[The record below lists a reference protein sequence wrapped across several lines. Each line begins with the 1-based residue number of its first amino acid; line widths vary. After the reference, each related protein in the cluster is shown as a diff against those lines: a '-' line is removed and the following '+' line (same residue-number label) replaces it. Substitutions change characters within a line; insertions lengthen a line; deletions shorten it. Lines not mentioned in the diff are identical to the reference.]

1 MVDGDLT
8 NTPVATDAPDSGDAR
23 VPGCLPQK
31 IGRFLV
37 LRQLGQGGMGVV
49 YGVYDEKLDRR
60 VALKLLH
67 PGAGGPERQHRM
79 MREAQ
84 AMARVSHQSVVQVF
98 DVGTV
103 SMPRGEHIFITM
115 EYIDGPTLARWREG
129 ERPWQ
134 EVVRIYCQAGE
145 GLLAAHRAGLVH
157 RDFKPDNVLLDPEG
171 WPRIADFGLARRHDA
186 VPKEGAATTSTG
198 ALAGSLTQ
206 AGAISGTPWYMSPE
220 QFCGGSVDGRSDQF
234 SFCVALHEALFG
246 ELPFHGRTVG
256 ERSTSVIEGRLLSPP
271 AGTPVPLGVRQALQR
286 GLATDPSARFASMRE
301 LLDALAVGARQ
312 ETPAARAARRR
323 ANLGMGLGVVVLASF
338 IVPSLVRRTLSVGQ
352 MVTIAVAGNVVFRI
366 VMFLQRRSLR
376 EHPLHRRVATMVG
389 LALAAALGIRLIALL
404 VRAQIEMYVPIDL
417 MMMAGFWVLWTYPV
431 LPQASP
437 VGIVPALAAVLGARF
452 PQHVPRILAPVFPI
466 LALSLVYFWARAAR
480 HEVDL

>member
-1 MVDGDLT
+1 
-8 NTPVATDAPDSGDAR
+8 

-79 MREAQ
+79 LREAQ
-84 AMARVSHQSVVQVF
+84 AMARVSHRSVVQVF

-103 SMPRGEHIFITM
+103 STPRGEQIFIAM
-115 EYIDGPTLARWREG
+115 EYIDGPTLARWRER

-171 WPRIADFGLARRHDA
+171 WPRIADFGLARQPDS
-186 VPKEGAATTSTG
+186 VSQDSAATTPTG
-198 ALAGSLTQ
+198 APVGSLTQ
-206 AGAISGTPWYMSPE
+206 AGAITGTPWYMSPE
-220 QFCGGSVDGRSDQF
+220 QFRGGSVDSRSDQF
-234 SFCVALHEALFG
+234 SFCVALSEALFG

-256 ERSTSVIEGRLLSPP
+256 ERAASVLEGRLLPP
-271 AGTPVPLGVRQALQR
+271 PEGTPVPLGVRRALQH
-286 GLATDPSARFASMRE
+286 GLATDPAARFASMRE
-301 LLDALAVGARQ
+301 LLDSLAVGARQ

-323 ANLGMGLGVVVLASF
+323 ATLGMGLGVVVLASL
-338 IVPSLVRRTLSVGQ
+338 IGPSLVRQTLSVGQ
-352 MVTIAVAGNVVFRI
+352 MVTLAVAANVVFRI

-376 EHPLHRRVATMVG
+376 EHPLHRSVATMVG
-389 LALAAALGIRLIALL
+389 LALAAALGIRVIALL
-404 VRAQIEMYVPIDL
+404 VKVRIEMYVPIDL

-437 VGIVPALAAVLGARF
+437 VGIVPALASVMGALF

-480 HEVDL
+480 HDVDP